1 MTKKSSEGRVTQSR
15 SDGRVTCHV
24 CGSLFDT
31 QAPPCPQFDRGDPA
45 QTKTCDTGEA
55 CLYYKWKKADDDFGE
70 LKLEQ
75 FTNLYIIKCH
85 VISVCVVC
93 T

>member
-1 MTKKSSEGRVTQSR
+1 MTRGR

-31 QAPPCPQFDRGDPA
+31 EAPPCPQFDRGDPA
-45 QTKTCDTGEA
+45 QTKTCDAGEA
-55 CLYYKWKKADDDFGE
+55 CLYYKWKKADDDFCE

-75 FTNLYIIKCH
+75 FTNLYINNYVYLAFMLC
-85 VISVCVVC
+85 C
-93 T
+93 